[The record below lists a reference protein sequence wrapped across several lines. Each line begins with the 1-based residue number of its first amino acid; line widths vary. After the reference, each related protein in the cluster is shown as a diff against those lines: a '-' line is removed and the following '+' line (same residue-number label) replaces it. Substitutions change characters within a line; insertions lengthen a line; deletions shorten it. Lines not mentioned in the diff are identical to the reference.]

1 MSDGSSTS
9 NDAAQHPGRG
19 AMTEK
24 PQGETPIWSRIV
36 EIISVVGPPTTVL
49 AALLIYFG
57 WALSNRQARVMGLDV
72 NLFGYTTQDFV
83 LLSITALY
91 KPLLCLLLVVLLWVW
106 VDRAVRRR
114 VESAAAL
121 SAPVR
126 RVLAVVLTL
135 VTILVNL
142 LILTILLPL
151 VGGDYL
157 PYFLAFGV
165 LLILWAIRVYGW
177 TDPRRQHDG
186 AHSSSRT
193 VELALVSAV
202 VTLLLFW
209 GTTNIAVSRGK
220 DQAVDLQK
228 NVAGLPR
235 TLLYSTRPLNIGVE
249 AVTQVELGTKEA
261 PVYRYDGL
269 RLLTVSGG
277 RYFFLHDGWTV
288 KDSRVVVLPDDSSI
302 RIEYGH

>member
-1 MSDGSSTS
+1 
-9 NDAAQHPGRG
+9 
-19 AMTEK
+19 MTEK
-24 PQGETPIWSRIV
+24 PRGETPIWSRIV
-36 EIISVVGPPTTVL
+36 EIVSVVGPPTTVL

-57 WALSNRQARVMGLDV
+57 WARSYEQAQAMGLDV

-83 LLSITALY
+83 LLSIIVLY

-106 VDRAVRRR
+106 IDRAVRRR

-121 SAPVR
+121 SAPIR
-126 RVLAVVLTL
+126 RVLAVVLPS
-135 VTILVNL
+135 VTILINL
-142 LILTILLPL
+142 LMLTIFLPL
-151 VGGDYL
+151 VGKAYL

-165 LLILWAIRVYGW
+165 LLIAWAIRVYGW
-177 TDPRRQHDG
+177 THPRRQQK
-186 AHSSSRT
+186 STRSPSRT
-193 VELALVSAV
+193 VEFVLVSAV

-209 GTTNIAVSRGK
+209 GTTNIAEIRGK
-220 DQAVDLQK
+220 EQAVKLQ
-228 NVAGLPR
+228 NSVSGMPR
-235 TLLYSTRPLNIGVE
+235 TLLYSTRPLNIGVK
-249 AVTQVELGTKEA
+249 AVTQVDLGTTES
-261 PVYRYDGL
+261 PLYRYDGL